1 MVSEQT
7 TSSSWL
13 DAPLTFLTRWDIEK
27 ILVTLIL
34 IAAVFSRFY
43 NVGARVM
50 SHDEVNHVVPSYS
63 LYQGNGYQVDPI
75 THGPLQFHL
84 IAFSYFLFGDSD
96 FSSRVPAALF
106 SVAAVAFV
114 LFGYRRYLGRSGAL
128 IAGFLF
134 LISPYLLFYGRYTR
148 NEGII
153 ELLMVMMVYGVLRY
167 LDRGDNTALVLLTI
181 ATALHFTSKETAYI
195 YTALMLLFLGI
206 LFAWNAAR
214 MHWENDSGRKQFV
227 LSISAAVLL
236 FLSALGLA
244 IWNASLRVIP
254 PGTEAA
260 QPAPP
265 ISGVLR
271 TGEIGLFLLAVAF
284 GAFAIY
290 ALLRNQ
296 GFKQIRT
303 LRSFD
308 LLVLLG
314 TLVLPLLTAF
324 PVKMLGWDPLD
335 YNSTIGIIRTGVV
348 AAILFVVSAA
358 AGIWWNPR
366 RWLINAAIFW
376 GIFIVFYT
384 TFFTNGAGFA
394 VGLVGSLGYWL
405 SQQQVERGSQ
415 PLYYYAL
422 IQVPIYEYLSA
433 LGTLLALYFGARFNR
448 FATVPGIAPAAP
460 QPAGEEDEAAE
471 PDGPVEVFQANT
483 GTWPPLE
490 DEVVEA
496 PTVPQ
501 RVPTLALL
509 LFWSLLSLIAYSFA
523 GERMP
528 WLTVHIALPI
538 ALAAGW
544 GLGFLVDRMEWKK
557 MAVQKGGLIALL
569 LLPVFIASFVAFVGV
584 ALGDNPPFAGS
595 TTEQLQATST
605 FFLSGLVMLASL
617 VGIFW
622 LLRNIPLRQTLSFF
636 SLAGFGL
643 LAILTIRVAY
653 TASFVN
659 YDNAK
664 EFLVYAHAA
673 RGPKDVLAQV
683 AEISQ
688 RTTGGKDIAV
698 AYDNDALYPY
708 WWYLRD
714 YPNKVW
720 YTDKPTRD
728 LANDP
733 VIIAGES
740 TYSKLGPILK
750 DNYID
755 FEYMRLWWPMQDYF
769 NLFDGNNDGKFDLIR
784 IKNAITNPQ
793 MRHAIFDIWL
803 NRDYTLYSSI
813 TEDKNLTLENWEP
826 SSKMHF
832 YVRKDVAAQIWEYGV
847 APSTNLVQATDPYMD
862 KLVAIQPQV
871 LVGQPGDQ
879 AQFQSPRGVAAA
891 PDGSAYVADSRNNRI
906 LHLSPN
912 GDLLQTWGAYASI
925 DPNNPGA
932 APGGTFNEPWGVA
945 VGPDG
950 SVYVADTWN
959 HRIQKF
965 TPDGQFITMW
975 GTFGQAETPNAF
987 WGPRGVAVDSNGHV
1001 YVSDTGNK
1009 RIVVFD
1015 ENGNYITQIGSSGFD
1030 IGQFDEPVGVAL
1042 DQQGNLYV
1050 ADTWNQRVQVFAP
1063 NADATEFTPLKSWD
1077 VSAWVGQSLDNKPY
1091 LSVTANG
1098 DVIITDPD
1106 SYRLLMFDNDGK
1118 FLSGWDTYAGD
1129 NGSLAMYAGV
1139 AVDANGNVWVSDA
1152 SNNKVL
1158 KFLLP

>member
-1 MVSEQT
+1 MVSEQST
-7 TSSSWL
+7 TSSWL
-13 DAPLTFLTRWDIEK
+13 DAPLTFFARWDVEK

-63 LYQGNGYQVDPI
+63 LYQGAGYQVDPI

-114 LFGYRRYLGRSGAL
+114 LFGFRRYLGRVGAL

-148 NEGII
+148 NEGLI
-153 ELLMVMMVYGVLRY
+153 ELFMVMMIYGVLRY
-167 LDRGDNTALVLLTI
+167 LDRGDNVALILLTV
-181 ATALHFTSKETAYI
+181 ATVLHFTSKETAYI
-195 YTALMLLFLGI
+195 YTGLMLLFLGI

-214 MHWENDSGRKQFV
+214 MHWRNRSARDWFTI
-227 LSISAAVLL
+227 SISAAVLL
-236 FLSALGLA
+236 FISALGLA
-244 IWNASLRVIP
+244 IWKASLNVTP

-265 ISGVLR
+265 ISGALQV
-271 TGEIGLFLLAVAF
+271 GEIALFLLAVAF
-284 GAFAIY
+284 AGYAIFS
-290 ALLRNQ
+290 LLRNQ
-296 GFKQIRT
+296 GFKRIRT

-308 LLVLLG
+308 LLMLLG
-314 TLVLPLLTAF
+314 TLILPLLTAF
-324 PVKMLGWDPLD
+324 PIKMLGWDPLD
-335 YNSTIGIIRTGVV
+335 YTSTVGIIRTAVM
-348 AAILFVVSAA
+348 ALILFAVSA
-358 AGIWWNPR
+358 GIGLWWSPK

-384 TFFTNGAGFA
+384 TFFTNGGGFA

-422 IQVPIYEYLSA
+422 LQVPVYEYLSA
-433 LGTLLALYFGARFNR
+433 LGTLVALYFGARFNR
-448 FATVPGIAPAAP
+448 FATVPGIPPAAP
-460 QPAGEEDEAAE
+460 QPVSEEVEDV
-471 PDGPVEVFQANT
+471 PSDGPVEVFEADID
-483 GTWPPLE
+483 GDLPV
-490 DEVVEA
+490 DEEPVEVPA
-496 PTVPQ
+496 GPQ

-509 LFWSLLSLIAYSFA
+509 LFWSVLSLIAYSFA

-528 WLTVHIALPI
+528 WLTVHIALPL
-538 ALAAGW
+538 ALSAGW
-544 GLGFLVDRMEWKK
+544 GLGFLVDRIEWKNLS
-557 MAVQKGGLIALL
+557 VQKGVIVALL
-569 LLPVFIASFVAFVGV
+569 LLPVFIASAIAFLGV
-584 ALGDNPPFAGS
+584 WLGDRPPFAGS
-595 TTEQLQATST
+595 TVEQLQVTST
-605 FFLSGLVMLASL
+605 FLLAGLVMLASL
-617 VGIFW
+617 AGIFW
-622 LLRNIPLRQTLSFF
+622 VLRNVQFRHTVGLF
-636 SLAGFGL
+636 SLAGFSL
-643 LAILTIRVAY
+643 LAVLTMRVAY
-653 TASFVN
+653 TASFIN

-683 AEISQ
+683 VEISQ

-733 VIIAGES
+733 VIIAGEL

-769 NLFDGNNDGKFDLIR
+769 NLFDSNDDGKFDLIR
-784 IKNAITNPQ
+784 IQNAITNPE
-793 MRHAIFDIWL
+793 MRQAIFDIWL
-803 NRDYTLYSSI
+803 NRDYTKYAEVTGEKS
-813 TEDKNLTLENWEP
+813 LTLETWEP

-832 YVRKDVAAQIWEYGV
+832 YVRKDIAAQIWDYGV
-847 APSTNLVQATDPYMD
+847 APTSGTVQEADPYMNN
-862 KLVAIQPQV
+862 LVTIQPQV
-871 LVGQPGDQ
+871 LIGQQDSA
-879 AQFQSPRGVAAA
+879 AQFQSPRDLAVAS
-891 PDGSAYVADSRNNRI
+891 DGSAYVANSRNNRI
-906 LHLSPN
+906 LHFSPN
-912 GDLLQTWGAYASI
+912 GDLLQTWGTYASI
-925 DPNNPGA
+925 DPDPSS
-932 APGGTFNEPWGVA
+932 APGGTMNEPWGVA

-965 TPDGQFITMW
+965 TADGQFMMMW
-975 GTFGQAETPNAF
+975 GRFGQAETPEAF
-987 WGPRGVAVDSNGHV
+987 WGPRGVAVDNNGHV

-1015 ENGNYITQIGSSGFD
+1015 GNGSYITQVGGSGFD

-1050 ADTWNQRVQVFAP
+1050 ADTWNQRVQVFQP
-1063 NADATEFTPLKSWD
+1063 NVDGTEFTPLKSWD
-1077 VSAWVGQSLDNKPY
+1077 VSAWSGQSLENKPY
-1091 LSVTANG
+1091 LDVAPNG
-1098 DVIITDPD
+1098 DVIITDPNG
-1106 SYRLLMFDNDGK
+1106 YRMLMFDNDGT
-1118 FLSGWDTYAGD
+1118 FLGGWDAYDGD
-1129 NGSLAMYAGV
+1129 QGALAMYAGV
-1139 AVDANGNVWVSDA
+1139 AVDANGNVWASDA
-1152 SNNKVL
+1152 SNNRVL
-1158 KFLLP
+1158 KFTLP